1 MHVDMDSFFASV
13 EQQCNPRLR
22 GKPVAVIGAQKRTIV
37 TTASYEARSFGV
49 RTGMTLP
56 EAKRLCPYLVFVV
69 ADNRKYTDT
78 CTQLLS
84 IYERYTP
91 VVEVFSVDEA
101 FLDITG
107 STKLLGGEKRMA
119 CFLKKEIKEKVGL
132 TCSVGI
138 APNKLLAKLASDRE
152 KPNGLVIIT
161 SEEIPS
167 FLEHLPVKELCG
179 IGPALER
186 YLSEMSIRTCG
197 ELGRTTPSLLK
208 ERFGVIGEKLHSMGL
223 GIDDSPVIPLEQSE
237 EVKSIGHSMTLEG
250 DIRDRELLGM
260 HLLHLSEMV
269 GRRLRT
275 YGFQGRTVALT
286 LRYSDFTT
294 FTRQRTLKS
303 SISHTHDIY
312 QAALRLL
319 SSVKLEQAVRLLGV
333 SISSLRKEAVQPSLF
348 EGEEKKA
355 LVTQAMDEIN
365 GRYGGFTVTWGTLLL
380 KYNHAGVIS
389 PSWRPGRYPLR
400 N

>member
-1 MHVDMDSFFASV
+1 
-13 EQQCNPRLR
+13 
-22 GKPVAVIGAQKRTIV
+22 
-37 TTASYEARSFGV
+37 
-49 RTGMTLP
+49 
-56 EAKRLCPYLVFVV
+56 
-69 ADNRKYTDT
+69 
-78 CTQLLS
+78 
-84 IYERYTP
+84 
-91 VVEVFSVDEA
+91 VDEA

-107 STKLLGGEKRMA
+107 TTKLFGGEERMA
-119 CFLKKEIKEKVGL
+119 CFLKREIKEKVGL

-167 FLEHLPVKELCG
+167 LLEHLPVKELCG

-186 YLSEMSIRTCG
+186 YLAEMSIRTCG
-197 ELGRTTPSLLK
+197 ELGRTSPSLLK

-237 EVKSIGHSMTLEG
+237 EVKSVGHSMTLEG
-250 DIRDRELLGM
+250 DIRDRGLLGM
-260 HLLHLSEMV
+260 YLLHLSEMV

-303 SISHTHDIY
+303 SISHTQDIY

-333 SISSLRKEAVQPSLF
+333 SISSLRREAVQPSLF
-348 EGEEKKA
+348 EGEEKKV

-365 GRYGGFTVTWGTLLL
+365 GRYGEFTVTWGTLLL